1 MKTTV
6 SLFALALGV
15 ACISCVDN
23 SRFDMEIPPVVP
35 GNAGGN
41 GQEKPV
47 ESNYSEKHRPQIHYT
62 PVANWVNDP
71 NGMVYLDGVWHLY
84 YQYNP
89 GGPDWGNLSWGH
101 ATSSDLVHWKEEAV
115 VLRPDNLGMVFSGS
129 AVCDHENSAGFG
141 RDAIVALYT
150 ASGEF
155 QQQALAYST
164 DGGMTFAT
172 YEGNPV
178 IANSSMPDFRD
189 PKVFWHEETA
199 RWIMCLAKGWSY
211 GVELWGSA
219 DLRHWDRLSE
229 FTIPDERCNKGQ
241 WECPD
246 LVRMR
251 FNGHDKWVLLLS
263 VNPGGPCG
271 GSGTMYF
278 PGEFDGTVFVADTR
292 DDYPLWVD
300 HGPDN
305 YAGVTWS
312 NAPEGRNVFIGW
324 MNNWNYAGAS
334 PVSPWRSAFTLPR
347 ELTLIEKDGL
357 ATLCS
362 RVVEELDGIA
372 GCPQPVNGSF
382 DAGDAYKLSLVLPTG
397 ENSRFSL
404 SNSVGEC
411 MEFVYNAS
419 SRSLTVKRN
428 GRTGNTAFADLFSL
442 PGVNVPLG
450 CAGSATGLDIYV
462 DQSSVEVFASD
473 GSATATFLV
482 YPTCIYD
489 RLDAV
494 GLEATVTKLERIW

>member
-15 ACISCVDN
+15 ACISCVDD

-278 PGEFDGTVFVADTR
+278 PGEFDGTVFVMIIR
-292 DDYPLWVD
+292 C
-300 HGPDN
+300 G
-305 YAGVTWS
+305 
-312 NAPEGRNVFIGW
+312 
-324 MNNWNYAGAS
+324 
-334 PVSPWRSAFTLPR
+334 
-347 ELTLIEKDGL
+347 LT
-357 ATLCS
+357 
-362 RVVEELDGIA
+362 
-372 GCPQPVNGSF
+372 
-382 DAGDAYKLSLVLPTG
+382 
-397 ENSRFSL
+397 
-404 SNSVGEC
+404 
-411 MEFVYNAS
+411 
-419 SRSLTVKRN
+419 
-428 GRTGNTAFADLFSL
+428 
-442 PGVNVPLG
+442 
-450 CAGSATGLDIYV
+450 TGLTIMPV
-462 DQSSVEVFASD
+462 
-473 GSATATFLV
+473 
-482 YPTCIYD
+482 
-489 RLDAV
+489 
-494 GLEATVTKLERIW
+494 